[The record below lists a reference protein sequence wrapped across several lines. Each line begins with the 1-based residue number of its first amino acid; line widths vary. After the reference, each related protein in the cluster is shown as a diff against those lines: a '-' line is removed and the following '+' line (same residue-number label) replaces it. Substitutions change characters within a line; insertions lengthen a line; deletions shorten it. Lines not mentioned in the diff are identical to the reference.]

1 MAFTDEYDFSQLKN
15 EAELIVLKELERQ
28 LAPQDDDDG
37 AEGEEFCRCED
48 CVLDMAAMA
57 FNAVKPIYRFSLLG
71 SLYAAQAENDEEY
84 AESVKQAVAN
94 AVARVK
100 SNPSHD

>member
-1 MAFTDEYDFSQLKN
+1 LPPRMTTMALN
-15 EAELIVLKELERQ
+15 E
-28 LAPQDDDDG
+28 
-37 AEGEEFCRCED
+37 EEFCRCED

-94 AVARVK
+94 AIARVK